1 MKFVSP
7 EPVTKYLLGTYE
19 LELAPLIEE
28 LCGKHFDVVINIGA
42 EFGYYA
48 AGLALRMPGA
58 KIIAFEA
65 QQQLHYHIRRTAKDN
80 GVDGRVSVRGSCDAD
95 LLNSAIPDDKKC
107 LVVMDCEG
115 GEFGLLDP
123 LKVPKLRG
131 CHVLVEL
138 HEYMFPGSPD
148 VITDRFRPTHKIIEI
163 PGRPRTAADFPL
175 KLHWCFMLPVLKKYY
190 ILNTMN
196 EWRRKQM
203 KWLYL
208 EPRKL

>member
-1 MKFVSP
+1 MRALPAILKKIIPRRFHPAFVIVSKTNNVVFSGPFAGMKFVFP

-19 LELAPLIEE
+19 LELVPLIEE

-48 AGLALRMPGA
+48 AGLALRMPRA

-95 LLNSAIPDDKKC
+95 LLSSAIPDDKKC

-115 GEFGLLDP
+115 GEFG
-123 LKVPKLRG
+123 
-131 CHVLVEL
+131 
-138 HEYMFPGSPD
+138 
-148 VITDRFRPTHKIIEI
+148 
-163 PGRPRTAADFPL
+163 
-175 KLHWCFMLPVLKKYY
+175 
-190 ILNTMN
+190 
-196 EWRRKQM
+196 
-203 KWLYL
+203 
-208 EPRKL
+208 